1 MFTKQPLS
9 TDKRLELEASER
21 ELSTERV
28 VVKDSRVL
36 LDTAAPI
43 YVQPLIL
50 LTGPLVTSDLGL

>member
-28 VVKDSRVL
+28 AVKDSRVL

-43 YVQPLIL
+43 CVQPLIL
-50 LTGPLVTSDLGL
+50 LSGPLVTSDFDL

>member
-28 VVKDSRVL
+28 AVKDSRVL

-43 YVQPLIL
+43 CVQPLIL
-50 LTGPLVTSDLGL
+50 LAGPLVTSDCGL